1 MGYNLPDGGVDGGK
15 KIGDQMTVNGV
26 TYTWSQLAPELTPH
40 WRDKEGR
47 IYTPMDAKN
56 TFKWTPTTT
65 NNDLSTNLHNGSDQ
79 SRYRSHYDNT
89 TAAPKQVIVRI
100 ENLMRV
106 DHQTIDMTDD
116 KQVAAINNIKQ
127 ELATALLD
135 VVQDFNANMA

>member
-1 MGYNLPDGGVDGGK
+1 
-15 KIGDQMTVNGV
+15 
-26 TYTWSQLAPELTPH
+26 
-40 WRDKEGR
+40 
-47 IYTPMDAKN
+47 MDAKN